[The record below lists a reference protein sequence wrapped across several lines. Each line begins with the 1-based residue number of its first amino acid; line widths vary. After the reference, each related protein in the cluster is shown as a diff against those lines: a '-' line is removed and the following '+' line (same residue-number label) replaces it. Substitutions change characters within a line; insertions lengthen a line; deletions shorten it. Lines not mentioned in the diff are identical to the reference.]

1 MNQVSQLVEGTK
13 TVTVYEVDA
22 NKFLVEYFDSGV
34 GEAGYALQ
42 AGYYSTVEA
51 AGAKAQEL
59 FGAENITGEMLLG
72 DVTE

>member
-1 MNQVSQLVEGTK
+1 MNQVSQLVENTK
-13 TVTVYEVDA
+13 TVTVFEVEE
-22 NKFLVEYFDSGV
+22 NKFLVEYVDTGV
-34 GEAGYALQ
+34 GEEGYFLQ

-72 DVTE
+72 DM